1 MSKDTTVARAG
12 RGVLSPMQSVFQD
25 FTEENLTAVTKLTS
39 KCFGNSLELLL
50 RKILSNPVRKQIVPA
65 GCVGFKDG
73 KAVCFKASIVR
84 RLYLG
89 KTPGFG
95 IAGSSFCKDPDGCSL
110 PILFEVMERG
120 EGNQYQSCLS
130 FGNTFIYVSA
140 KFYELFGCYPGT
152 KSWTEMRFGIIH
164 PCRFLW
170 LLIRRKVFHLPQP
183 APHDAFKLAADE
195 MRAYAVSGE
204 CSVRRVMDFDS
215 RFDAFWSLYL
225 AKNLGLVLS
234 RDRETL
240 EWLFG
245 EDVRSGKCV
254 LLAAVRDGNELEGF
268 IVLRPMHGSPD
279 RWQIMDMIALENAP
293 ERMDLLLRGARRFLK
308 KETSAITLE
317 STGFPDFIQPVL
329 SKHMPHLQKTGH
341 NRFEWN
347 SNDPEVV
354 RVIEQTGNT
363 RDSWFFG
370 PFDGDYNL

>member
-1 MSKDTTVARAG
+1 
-12 RGVLSPMQSVFQD
+12 MQTVFQD
-25 FTEENLTAVTKLTS
+25 FTEENLPEVTKLTS

-50 RKILSNPVRKQIVPA
+50 RKILDNPVRKQIAPA
-65 GCVGFKDG
+65 GCIGFEG
-73 KAVCFKASIVR
+73 EKAVCFKASIVR
-84 RLYLG
+84 RIFLG
-89 KTPGFG
+89 KNPGFG
-95 IAGSSFCKDPDGCSL
+95 IAGSSICKDSDGCSL
-110 PILFEVMERG
+110 PVLLEVMERA

-130 FGNTFIYVSA
+130 FGNTCIYVSA
-140 KFYELFGCYPGT
+140 KLYEMLGWNPGAE
-152 KSWTEMRFGIIH
+152 SWTEMRFGIIR
-164 PCRFLW
+164 PIRFLW

-183 APHDAFKLAADE
+183 VSHGFKHAADE
-195 MRAYAVSGE
+195 MRSYATEGE
-204 CSVRRVMDFDS
+204 AHVRRVMNFDS
-215 RFDAFWSLYL
+215 RFDDFWKRYL
-225 AKNLGLVLS
+225 SKNRGIVAS
-234 RDRETL
+234 RDVETL
-240 EWLFG
+240 TWLFG

-254 LLAAVRDGNELEGF
+254 LLAAFCDKNELEGF
-268 IVLRPMHGSPD
+268 IVLRPMRGSPD

-329 SKHMPHLQKTGH
+329 NKHMPHLRKTGH
-341 NRFEWN
+341 NRFEWI